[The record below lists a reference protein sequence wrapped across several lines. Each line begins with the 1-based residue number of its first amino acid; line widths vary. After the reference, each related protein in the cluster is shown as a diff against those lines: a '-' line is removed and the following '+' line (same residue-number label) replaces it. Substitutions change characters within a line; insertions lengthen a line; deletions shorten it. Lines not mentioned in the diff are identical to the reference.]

1 MGGFDGTDEV
11 TAVGQPAKVL
21 ESLLEMLACPL
32 DNSILLSAVHN
43 AAGKVVALRSRDVF
57 VPRLSRPAG
66 LSGGFAAQSEVN
78 HAS

>member
-1 MGGFDGTDEV
+1 MDEV

-21 ESLLEMLACPL
+21 ESLLEMLACLL

-66 LSGGFAAQSEVN
+66 LSGGFFPVGEEAMC
-78 HAS
+78 H